1 MLVSLI
7 ISSDTIVKISSN
19 KLIGSFHS
27 VKKINSLRK
36 KHWSS
41 NECYENNKS
50 CENSTL
56 ICLKSVML
64 SKTPKDIVKYVEYN

>member
-7 ISSDTIVKISSN
+7 ISSDTIVKILSN

-27 VKKINSLRK
+27 VKKFNSLRKK

-50 CENSTL
+50 CENAT
-56 ICLKSVML
+56 
-64 SKTPKDIVKYVEYN
+64 

>member
-27 VKKINSLRK
+27 VKKNQFPKKKNIDHQTNVMKIISLVK
-36 KHWSS
+36 
-41 NECYENNKS
+41 
-50 CENSTL
+50 
-56 ICLKSVML
+56 IQ
-64 SKTPKDIVKYVEYN
+64 PKFV